1 MSFSKW
7 GFVYVF
13 SDTSDLAN
21 WSLER
26 IVGGVVVPIW
36 DTVVPESEREIYRK
50 AGFGKA
56 ANWEG
61 KPALVII
68 DALWSFIGHHPVD
81 VLEAINEYPTACGK
95 PGLVALD
102 KIAQALNFFRGN
114 GLPVIYV
121 CADGKLRDVYG
132 ATVRSRTS
140 VTPETSDAFD
150 IPDQIAPINQEP
162 VVYKTKASAF
172 FRTPLDILL
181 RNLGVKVV
189 LIAGSTTSGCIRA
202 STVDSHSHGF
212 ETVLLEDAIW
222 DRSQFSHAVSLFE
235 LSMKYASVA
244 TVEAACNAISGTA
257 SYEKGLKVG

>member
-1 MSFSKW
+1 M
-7 GFVYVF
+7 
-13 SDTSDLAN
+13 
-21 WSLER
+21 
-26 IVGGVVVPIW
+26 PIW
-36 DTVVPESEREIYRK
+36 DNVVPESEREIYQK

-56 ANWEG
+56 PNWHG

-68 DALWSFIGHHPVD
+68 DALWSFIGHHPVE

-95 PGLVALD
+95 PGLDALG
-102 KIAQALNFFRGN
+102 KIAQALNFFRSR

-132 ATVRSRTS
+132 ATVRSRTP
-140 VTPETSDAFD
+140 VAPAASDAFD
-150 IPDQIAPINQEP
+150 IPDQIAPTNQEP

-181 RNLGVKVV
+181 RNLGVRVV

-202 STVDSHSHGF
+202 SAVDCHSHGF
-212 ETVLLEDAIW
+212 ETILLEDAIW

-244 TVEAACNAISGTA
+244 TVESACREIGALGA
-257 SYEKGLKVG
+257 EEKGLKVG